1 MSFPPNVRRALAR
14 LLIPVLFLACGFIAA
29 RAAAPGMPAR
39 DGANN
44 NAATQSQ
51 VAELARERFDVATRG
66 YECAMVGH
74 KPNEALTADALRW
87 LRLRAKAR
95 LDVPEGSA
103 NRIAFLQGYLQQL
116 KAQEDFEER
125 LAQRQLAGAQAV
137 LMARYQRLE
146 AEMWLA
152 QARER

>member
-1 MSFPPNVRRALAR
+1 M
-14 LLIPVLFLACGFIAA
+14 AA
-29 RAAAPGMPAR
+29 RAAAPGR
-39 DGANN
+39 QGGEVGN

-51 VAELARERFDVATRG
+51 VSELARERFDVASRG
-66 YECAMVGH
+66 YECAVVGH
-74 KPNEALTADALRW
+74 KPNEALTANALNW

-95 LDVPEGSA
+95 LDMSESSA
-103 NRIAFLQGYLQQL
+103 NRIAFLQGYLAQL

-125 LAQRQLAGAQAV
+125 LAQRQLTGAQAV

-152 QARER
+152 QAREP